1 MLISDKMSARLNEQ
15 INNEQ
20 YAAHIYLA
28 MAGAFEKMGLK
39 VFAQYYYK
47 QSAEETE
54 HAMKIFKYVVD
65 TGAEVKLKAI
75 GEPEAKWSD
84 AEEIVKAALEH
95 ELKVTGQIN
104 EIVALAEEEKD
115 YATRTFLNWFVDEQV
130 EEVSSAQEMV
140 DLVTMTPKT
149 MILPLENRIYRMLE

>member
-1 MLISDKMSARLNEQ
+1 MLISDKMNARLNEQ

-20 YAAHIYLA
+20 YSAHIYLA
-28 MAGAFEKMGLK
+28 MAAVFEKMGLK

-47 QSAEETE
+47 QAGEETE

-65 TGAEVKLKAI
+65 TGAEVKLMAI

-84 AEEIVKAALEH
+84 AEEIVRAALEH
-95 ELKVTGQIN
+95 ELKVTRQIN

>member
-1 MLISDKMSARLNEQ
+1 MSARLNEQ

-28 MAGAFEKMGLK
+28 MAAAFEKMGLK

-47 QSAEETE
+47 QSNEETE
-54 HAMKIFKYVVD
+54 HAMRIFKYVVD

-75 GEPEAKWSD
+75 GEPDAKWSD

-95 ELKVTGQIN
+95 ELKVTAQIN

-115 YATRTFLNWFVDEQV
+115 YTTRTFLNWFVDEQV